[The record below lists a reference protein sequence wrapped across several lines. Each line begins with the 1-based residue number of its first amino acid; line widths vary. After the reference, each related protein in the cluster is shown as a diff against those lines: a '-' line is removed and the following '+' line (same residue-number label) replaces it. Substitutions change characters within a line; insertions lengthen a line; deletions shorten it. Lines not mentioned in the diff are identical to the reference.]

1 MVLSEAQSPAP
12 GDPLR
17 KGLTHAL
24 GFWAIAAPLWV
35 LIGAALRHKFALD
48 FHYAYL
54 PAAHA
59 VLHSSSPY
67 PTAYVPAVIGHDP
80 FVYPPLSAYLLGPL
94 SLLPTVAAEVIMAG
108 LVATAVPATLYVLGI
123 RDWRCYATAFLWW
136 PTIISIQSA
145 NITLPIVLGVALVW
159 RYRDRRWVPAL
170 ATGLLVALKLFF
182 CPLLVWLVATRRYRS
197 ALLGAGASLLFVFAP
212 WAGLGF
218 GGLRQYPHLLT
229 SLSRVDGPGSY
240 SFAALLHLAL
250 PLGWAV
256 ATGIQMVIGTGAVL
270 LVIAVGRRRRERD
283 AMALTVLAILL
294 LTPLLEMQYFAMLLL
309 IVCLYRRRL
318 DVAWFVPLLT
328 WGAATDGPGGSTLQL
343 VHVLVVAT
351 ATVVLAMHRWRPRS
365 VGWRR
370 LEPA

>member
-1 MVLSEAQSPAP
+1 
-12 GDPLR
+12 
-17 KGLTHAL
+17 
-24 GFWAIAAPLWV
+24 
-35 LIGAALRHKFALD
+35 
-48 FHYAYL
+48 
-54 PAAHA
+54 
-59 VLHSSSPY
+59 
-67 PTAYVPAVIGHDP
+67 
-80 FVYPPLSAYLLGPL
+80 
-94 SLLPTVAAEVIMAG
+94 
-108 LVATAVPATLYVLGI
+108 
-123 RDWRCYATAFLWW
+123 
-136 PTIISIQSA
+136 
-145 NITLPIVLGVALVW
+145 
-159 RYRDRRWVPAL
+159 
-170 ATGLLVALKLFF
+170 
-182 CPLLVWLVATRRYRS
+182 
-197 ALLGAGASLLFVFAP
+197 